1 MEGRHGVARLTI
13 FADSAS
19 ATPPIGRIDH
29 RQDGVV
35 TLTLLYIRSRAISLM
50 LSAKILVVC
59 SLLVVISSP
68 MSAQKKKAAKTS
80 KASPAAQSHNNTVMA
95 TVGTENIF
103 YADVERAFQKNMNR
117 RETKLSAVP
126 RDTAMEFLRLYTN
139 YRLKVMSARERGVQ
153 NDTAVKAD
161 IANNRKLLSETFYFD
176 KAVADARV
184 AELTRRRTKEL
195 QISIILAAVMPP
207 GQTTWDTARSHD
219 KALNIIRMLEN
230 GANFAQLAR
239 DSSDDKE
246 TGSNGGQLPW
256 ISGGSIIKIVEDEA
270 YAVSA
275 GSFSKKPV
283 SSRFGYFIVS
293 VERAEPRKV
302 VKFRHILLSPKATRD
317 TLATERLADSLLQ
330 ILRLPAP
337 QQGAALRARGLDPG
351 DDVFYAMAVAYSDDP
366 ASAPKGGYLGSPY
379 SRSGGMEPNSTRLLP
394 AFENAVFV
402 LKDGEVSSKVRTI
415 HGIHIIRLDSTK
427 YPDEI
432 MERDNAR
439 RTYRRQYF
447 EEDKRIV
454 LDSLK
459 TAYGYAWNRDAY
471 NSLRLVVDSTKNA
484 QDTTWHVKIP
494 ADLRNQTLY
503 TSPKATLTVGEFT
516 DSLRYRLDMRGFT
529 LNAAGYERGINKIV
543 DPLLLEQATANLET
557 TQPDFK
563 ALIQEFTD
571 GILMFKVEEQ
581 EVWSKLRFDTVDAR
595 AFYDTT
601 RGRWMTEQKY
611 VITEVYVTDATRAQE
626 IATSVQAGADLAEIA
641 AKETQREGMREKRGA
656 LGALSTKTSKY
667 AQMVRDAKTAP
678 GGVIGPFPHDKGFV
692 VIRLEATESPRPK
705 SFEEALTELA
715 PAYQD
720 ALQKRLTEA
729 WLSGVRERNPVV
741 INQKT
746 INEIYK

>member
-1 MEGRHGVARLTI
+1 
-13 FADSAS
+13 
-19 ATPPIGRIDH
+19 
-29 RQDGVV
+29 
-35 TLTLLYIRSRAISLM
+35 M

-80 KASPAAQSHNNTVMA
+80 KATPVAQSYNNAVMA
-95 TVGTENIF
+95 TVGTEKII

-195 QISIILAAVMPP
+195 QVGIILSAVVLP
-207 GQTTWDTARSHD
+207 GQTTWDSARSYN
-219 KALNIIRMLEN
+219 KALNLIRILEG
-230 GANFAQLAR
+230 GANFTQLAR

-270 YAVSA
+270 YAVPA

-283 SSRFGYFIVS
+283 PSRFGYFIVN
-293 VERAEPRKV
+293 VERTEPRKV
-302 VKFRHILLSPKATRD
+302 VKFRHILLGAKATRD
-317 TLATERLADSLLQ
+317 TLSTERLADSLIQ
-330 ILRLPAP
+330 ILRMPTS
-337 QQGAALRARGLDPG
+337 QQGAALRARGVDPG
-351 DDVFYAMAVAYSDDP
+351 EDVFHAMAVAYSDDP
-366 ASAPKGGYLGSPY
+366 ASASKRGYLGSPY

-394 AFENAVFV
+394 AFENAVFD
-402 LKDGEVSSKVRTI
+402 LKDGDVSGKVRTI

-459 TAYGYAWNRDAY
+459 TVYGYAWNSDAY
-471 NSLRLVVDSTKNA
+471 SRLRSVVDSTKNA
-484 QDTTWHVKIP
+484 QDTTWHGKIP

-503 TSPKATLTVGEFT
+503 TSPKMTLTVGEFA
-516 DSLRYRLDMRGFT
+516 DSMRYRLDMRGFT

-543 DPLLLEQATANLET
+543 DPLLLEQATSNLET
-557 TQPDFK
+557 TQSDFK

-595 AFYDTT
+595 NFYDTT
-601 RGRWMTEQKY
+601 RTRWMTEQKY
-611 VITEVYVTDATRAQE
+611 IVTEVYVTDANRAKE
-626 IATSVQAGADLAEIA
+626 IAASAAAGADLADIA
-641 AKETQREGMREKRGA
+641 AKETQREGMREKRG
-656 LGALSTKTSKY
+656 LQGALSAKTSKY
-667 AQMVRDAKTAP
+667 AQMIRDAKTTS
-678 GGVIGPFPHDKGFV
+678 GGIVGPFPHDKGFV
-692 VIRLEATESPRPK
+692 VLRLDATEAPRPK
-705 SFEEALTELA
+705 TFEEALNELA

-729 WLSGVRERNPVV
+729 WLSGVRERNAVV
-741 INQKT
+741 VNQKT

>member
-1 MEGRHGVARLTI
+1 
-13 FADSAS
+13 
-19 ATPPIGRIDH
+19 
-29 RQDGVV
+29 
-35 TLTLLYIRSRAISLM
+35 M

-59 SLLVVISSP
+59 SLLVVVSSP
-68 MSAQKKKAAKTS
+68 MSAQKKKPAKTS
-80 KASPAAQSHNNTVMA
+80 KITPAAQSYNNAVMA
-95 TVGTENIF
+95 TVGTENIL

-126 RDTAMEFLRLYTN
+126 RDTALEFLRLYTN
-139 YRLKVMSARERGVQ
+139 YRLKVMSARERNVQ

-195 QISIILAAVMPP
+195 QVSIILCAIVPP
-207 GQTTWDTARSHD
+207 GQKSWDSARSYN
-219 KALNIIRMLEN
+219 KALNLIRMLEN
-230 GANFAQLAR
+230 GANFSQLAR

-246 TGSNGGQLPW
+246 TGGSGGQLPW

-270 YAVSA
+270 YAVPA
-275 GSFSKKPV
+275 GSFSRKPV
-283 SSRFGYFIVS
+283 PSRFGYFIVN
-293 VERAEPRKV
+293 VERSEPRKV
-302 VKFRHILLSPKATRD
+302 VKFRHILLSPKTDRD
-317 TLATERLADSLLQ
+317 TVATERLADSLIQ
-330 ILRLPAP
+330 ILRLPVA
-337 QQGAALRARGLDPG
+337 QQGAALRARGVDPG
-351 DDVFYAMAVAYSDDP
+351 DDVFHAMAMAYSDDK

-379 SRSGGMEPNSTRLLP
+379 SRSGGMEPNSTHLLP
-394 AFENAVFV
+394 AFENAVFA
-402 LKDGEVSSKVRTI
+402 LRDGEMSGKVRTI

-459 TAYGYAWNRDAY
+459 TVYGYAWNRDVY
-471 NSLRLVVDSTKNA
+471 SRLRMVVDSTKNA
-484 QDTTWHVKIP
+484 QDTTWYGKIP
-494 ADLRNQTLY
+494 ADLKGQTLY
-503 TSPKATLTVGEFT
+503 TSPKMTLSVGQFA
-516 DSLRYRLDMRGFT
+516 DSMRYRLDMRGFT
-529 LNAAGYERGINKIV
+529 LNAAGYERAINKIV
-543 DPLLLEQATANLET
+543 DPLLLEQATINLEA

-601 RGRWMTEQKY
+601 RSRWMTDQKY
-611 VITEVYVTDATRAQE
+611 LMTEVYVTDANRAQE
-626 IATSVQAGADLAEIA
+626 IATAAKSGKDLAEIA
-641 AKETQREGMREKRGA
+641 TAETQREGMREKRGS
-656 LGALSTKTSKY
+656 LGALNAKSSKY
-667 AQMVRDAKTAP
+667 AQIARDAKTTP
-678 GGVIGPFPHDKGFV
+678 GGIIGPFPHDKGFV
-692 VIRLEATESPRPK
+692 VLRLDATEAPRPK
-705 SFEEALTELA
+705 TFEESLTELA

-720 ALQKRLTEA
+720 ALQKRLTET
-729 WLSGVRERNPVV
+729 WLSDVRLRNTVV
-741 INQKT
+741 VNQKT

>member
-1 MEGRHGVARLTI
+1 
-13 FADSAS
+13 
-19 ATPPIGRIDH
+19 
-29 RQDGVV
+29 
-35 TLTLLYIRSRAISLM
+35 M
-50 LSAKILVVC
+50 LSAKILVIC
-59 SLLVVISSP
+59 SLLFVVGSP
-68 MSAQKKKAAKTS
+68 MSAQKKKPAKTTKNTTS
-80 KASPAAQSHNNTVMA
+80 TASTSTNAESRYNNAVMA
-95 TVGTENIF
+95 TVGSENII

-117 RETKLSAVP
+117 RETKLSGVP
-126 RDTAMEFLRLYTN
+126 RDTALEFLRLYTN

-153 NDTAVKAD
+153 NDTAVKSD

-176 KAVADARV
+176 KAIADARV

-195 QISIILAAVMPP
+195 KVAIMLAAVVPP
-207 GQTTWDTARSHD
+207 GQNSWDTVRSYN
-219 KALNIIRMLEN
+219 KALNLIRMLES

-246 TGSNGGQLPW
+246 TGSNGGDLPW

-270 YAVSA
+270 YAVPA

-283 SSRFGYFIVS
+283 PSRFGYFIVN
-293 VERAEPRKV
+293 VEQSQPRKV
-302 VKFRHILLSPKATRD
+302 VKFRHILLGPKAERD
-317 TLATERLADSLLQ
+317 TVATERLADSLLQ
-330 ILRLPAP
+330 ILRMPGA
-337 QQGAALRARGLDPG
+337 QQGAALRARGVEPG
-351 DDVFYAMAVAYSDDP
+351 DDPFAAMAGAYSDDP
-366 ASAPKGGYLGSPY
+366 ASATKGGYLGSSY

-394 AFENAVFV
+394 AFENAVFA
-402 LKDGEVSSKVRTI
+402 LKDGEVSGKVRTL

-427 YPDEI
+427 YPDEV

-447 EEDKRIV
+447 EEDKRLV

-459 TAYGYAWNRDAY
+459 TVYGYAWNRDVYA
-471 NSLRLVVDSTKNA
+471 RMKAVVDSTKNA
-484 QDTTWHVKIP
+484 QDSTWHGKIP
-494 ADLRNQTLY
+494 ADLLNQTLY
-503 TSPKATLTVGEFT
+503 TSPKVDLTVGQFA

-529 LNAAGYERGINKIV
+529 LNSAGYDRAINKIV
-543 DPLLLEQATANLET
+543 DAHLLEQATANLEASH
-557 TQPDFK
+557 PDFK

-601 RGRWMTEQKY
+601 RSRWMTDTKY
-611 VITEVYVTDATRAQE
+611 LLTEVYVTDANRAQE
-626 IATSVQAGADLAEIA
+626 IATSATGGSDLAEIA
-641 AKETQREGMREKRGA
+641 SKETQRDGMREKRGS
-656 LGALSTKTSKY
+656 LGALSAKTSKY
-667 AQMVRDAKTAP
+667 AQMARDANTVS

-692 VIRLEATESPRPK
+692 VLRLDGIEQPSPK
-705 SFEEALTELA
+705 TFEQSLTELA

-729 WLSGVRERNPVV
+729 WLSDVRQRNAVV